1 MSDGIDEAIRDGR
14 IPPDVDMQLLR
25 NNQNIPGIA
34 SIACVTFLATL
45 VVVCRLYSRKF
56 IIKGY
61 GFGFDD
67 GVVLA
72 SLVVFIPFMALCIR
86 LIVMGAGQNPMWMY
100 FMMDDETYTQ
110 IQALD
115 TIAHL
120 IYSTALVL
128 CRISGIAFYWR
139 LCYMDKKF
147 LLAIKCIAAVILA
160 GYVAQIC
167 LLIFHCLPVS
177 MVWVFY
183 TKEEY
188 ERHTCMHWFQ
198 VYSIISSISL
208 ASDFLLFGIPA
219 VMLKGLQLARKQKL
233 QLACILLPGIL
244 VIGLSAARVVL
255 VINYGWESDRK
266 IEFQFSFLKLLCL
279 EVAEVS
285 ATIIAVSVPGVKP
298 LVDKYILRKDKET
311 ESASWKSNGLSMSS
325 SDDVAKPRQAHVD
338 IMEWQRENATKLP
351 TGKGL

>member
-1 MSDGIDEAIRDGR
+1 
-14 IPPDVDMQLLR
+14 
-25 NNQNIPGIA
+25 
-34 SIACVTFLATL
+34 
-45 VVVCRLYSRKF
+45 
-56 IIKGY
+56 
-61 GFGFDD
+61 
-67 GVVLA
+67 
-72 SLVVFIPFMALCIR
+72 
-86 LIVMGAGQNPMWMY
+86 
-100 FMMDDETYTQ
+100 MDDETYSQ

-147 LLAIKCIAAVILA
+147 LLAIKGIAAIILA

-183 TKEEY
+183 TKED
-188 ERHTCMHWFQ
+188 
-198 VYSIISSISL
+198 ISL

-244 VIGLSAARVVL
+244 VIGLSASRVVL
-255 VINYGWESDRK
+255 VIYYGWESDRK
-266 IEFQFSFLKLLCL
+266 IEFQFSFLKLLCV

-311 ESASWKSNGLSMSS
+311 ESGSWKSNGSSISS
-325 SDDVAKPRQAHVD
+325 SDDVTKPRQAHVD
-338 IMEWQRENATKLP
+338 IMEWQRDNAAKLP
-351 TGKGL
+351 TAKGL

>member
-14 IPPDVDMQLLR
+14 IPPDVDMKLLR

-34 SIACVTFLATL
+34 SIASVTFLATL

-72 SLVVFIPFMALCIR
+72 SLVVFIPFTALCIR

-147 LLAIKCIAAVILA
+147 LMAIKGIAAIILA

-183 TKEEY
+183 TKE
-188 ERHTCMHWFQ
+188 
-198 VYSIISSISL
+198 
-208 ASDFLLFGIPA
+208 D
-219 VMLKGLQLARKQKL
+219 
-233 QLACILLPGIL
+233 
-244 VIGLSAARVVL
+244 VIGLSASRVVL
-255 VINYGWESDRK
+255 VINYGWESDQK

-311 ESASWKSNGLSMSS
+311 ESGSWKSNGLSMSS
-325 SDDVAKPRQAHVD
+325 SDDVTKPRQAHVD
-338 IMEWQRENATKLP
+338 IMEWQRENATRLP
-351 TGKGL
+351 AGKGL

>member
-1 MSDGIDEAIRDGR
+1 MSDGIDEAIRDGW
-14 IPPDVDMQLLR
+14 IPPDVDMGLLR

-34 SIACVTFLATL
+34 GIVCVTFLATL
-45 VVVCRLYSRKF
+45 VVICRLYSRKF
-56 IIKGY
+56 IIKGC
-61 GFGFDD
+61 GFGLDD
-67 GVVLA
+67 GIVLA

-100 FMMDDETYTQ
+100 FMMDDETYAQ

-147 LLAIKCIAAVILA
+147 LLAIKGITAIIIA

-167 LLIFHCLPVS
+167 LLVFHCLPVS
-177 MVWVFY
+177 LLWIFY
-183 TKEEY
+183 TEEEY
-188 ERHTCMHWFQ
+188 NKHSCIHWFQ
-198 VYSIISSISL
+198 AYSIISSISL

-219 VMLKGLQLARKQKL
+219 VMLKGLKLARKQKL
-233 QLACILLPGIL
+233 QLAGILLPGIL
-244 VIGLSAARVVL
+244 VIGLSAMRVVL
-255 VINYGWESDRK
+255 VINYGDESDEK
-266 IEFQFSFLKLLCL
+266 IEFQFSFLKLLCV

-298 LVDKYILRKDKET
+298 LVDKYILRKEKEA
-311 ESASWKSNGLSMSS
+311 ESSTWKSNGSSISSS
-325 SDDVAKPRQAHVD
+325 SDVTKPRQAHVD
-338 IMEWQRENATKLP
+338 IMEWQRENAAKLP
-351 TGKGL
+351 TAKGL

>member
-86 LIVMGAGQNPMWMY
+86 LIIMGAGQNPMWMY

-147 LLAIKCIAAVILA
+147 LLAIKCIAAIILA

-183 TKEEY
+183 TKE
-188 ERHTCMHWFQ
+188 
-198 VYSIISSISL
+198 
-208 ASDFLLFGIPA
+208 D
-219 VMLKGLQLARKQKL
+219 
-233 QLACILLPGIL
+233 